1 MMDCIHVSNIRCYG
15 YIGYLPEEKILGQ
28 WFTVDLSLW
37 LDLSVS
43 GESDNLEDTFNYCEA
58 VEIVKGIIRS
68 NKFDL
73 IEKLASAIADELLN
87 LDNQPHQRPAL
98 QKVGVRVIKS
108 PPIPDFGGQVTI
120 DITRTNPKLA

>member
-1 MMDCIHVSNIRCYG
+1 MDCIHVSNIRCYG

-43 GESDNLEDTFNYCEA
+43 GQSDHIDDTFNYCEA
-58 VEIVKGIIRS
+58 IDRVKGIVSS

-73 IEKLASAIADELLN
+73 IEKLATAIADDLLN
-87 LDNQPHQRPAL
+87 LENQSHQRPAI

-120 DITRTNPKLA
+120 DITRENSKFA

>member
-1 MMDCIHVSNIRCYG
+1 MDCIHVSNIRCYG

-43 GESDNLEDTFNYCEA
+43 GQSDNIDDTFNYCEA
-58 VEIVKGIIRS
+58 IDRVKGIVSS

-73 IEKLASAIADELLN
+73 IEKLATAIADDLLN
-87 LDNQPHQRPAL
+87 LENQPHQRPAL
-98 QKVGVRVIKS
+98 QKVGVRLIKS

-120 DITRTNPKLA
+120 DITRENPKFA

>member
-43 GESDNLEDTFNYCEA
+43 GQSDNLEDTFNYCEA

-73 IEKLASAIADELLN
+73 IEKLAAAIADELLN

-120 DITRTNPKLA
+120 DITRTNPKFA

>member
-1 MMDCIHVSNIRCYG
+1 M
-15 YIGYLPEEKILGQ
+15 
-28 WFTVDLSLW
+28 
-37 LDLSVS
+37 
-43 GESDNLEDTFNYCEA
+43 
-58 VEIVKGIIRS
+58 VKGIIRS

>member
-1 MMDCIHVSNIRCYG
+1 MDCIHVSNIRCYG

-43 GESDNLEDTFNYCEA
+43 GQSDNIDDTFNYCEA
-58 VEIVKGIIRS
+58 IDRVKGIVSS

-73 IEKLASAIADELLN
+73 IEKLATAIADDLLN
-87 LDNQPHQRPAL
+87 LENQSHQRPAI

-120 DITRTNPKLA
+120 DITRENSKFA

>member
-28 WFTVDLSLW
+28 WFTVELSLW

-43 GESDNLEDTFNYCEA
+43 GASDDLDDTFNYCEA
-58 VEIVKGIIRS
+58 IEIVKGIVSS

-73 IEKLASAIADELLN
+73 IEKLATAIADELLN
-87 LDNQPHQRPAL
+87 RENQPHQRPPV

-108 PPIPDFGGQVTI
+108 PPIPDFSGQVTV
-120 DITRTNPKLA
+120 DITRTNPQFA

>member
-58 VEIVKGIIRS
+58 VEMVKGIIRS

>member
-1 MMDCIHVSNIRCYG
+1 MDCIHVSNIRCYG

-43 GESDNLEDTFNYCEA
+43 GQSDNLEDTFNYCEA

-73 IEKLASAIADELLN
+73 IEKLAAAIADELLN

-120 DITRTNPKLA
+120 DITRTNPKFA

>member
-1 MMDCIHVSNIRCYG
+1 MDCIHVSNIRCYG

-43 GESDNLEDTFNYCEA
+43 GQSDNINDTFNYCEA
-58 VEIVKGIIRS
+58 IDRVKTIVSS

-73 IEKLASAIADELLN
+73 IEKLATAIADDLLN
-87 LDNQPHQRPAL
+87 LENQPHQRPAL

-120 DITRTNPKLA
+120 DITRENPKFA

>member
-1 MMDCIHVSNIRCYG
+1 MDCIHVSNIRCYG

-43 GESDNLEDTFNYCEA
+43 GQSDNLEDTFNYCEA
-58 VEIVKGIIRS
+58 VEIVKGIISS

-73 IEKLASAIADELLN
+73 IEKLATAIADELLN
-87 LDNQPHQRPAL
+87 LENQPHQRPAL

-120 DITRTNPKLA
+120 DITRTNPQFA